1 MVSFSP
7 ILSFIGLME
16 VTTGALLAFAFLATA
31 GIAARKKTGMA
42 RRARR
47 VRRLIEHGIGGSG
60 PHLEPYLDDLAEQG
74 QILDVDLA
82 LPEAV
87 AAVGELWPLL
97 PALERVQVAEVLV
110 DDPEG
115 RLGYMRTPVAGHHR
129 LRPFDEQSEPRE
141 RCAIVVQ
148 PASRREPR
156 NLQVGDVVAADEQP
170 GEPGQH

>member
-16 VTTGALLAFAFLATA
+16 VTTGAPLAFAFLATA

-47 VRRLIEHGIGGSG
+47 VRRVIEHGIGGSG

-82 LPEAV
+82 LPPRIARLR
-87 AAVGELWPLL
+87 ELWPLL
-97 PALERVQVAEVLV
+97 PALEGVQVVEVFV
-110 DDPEG
+110 DDPQR
-115 RLGYMRTPVAGHHR
+115 RLACMRTAVAGHHR
-129 LRPFDEQSEPRE
+129 LRPFDERSEPRE
-141 RCAIVVQ
+141 CCAIVV
-148 PASRREPR
+148 
-156 NLQVGDVVAADEQP
+156 
-170 GEPGQH
+170 